1 VNSENTLVV
10 EPLYSCSA
18 PLQGNKKSLNHRI
31 LLEWRKIMWAI
42 SRKNRRAAM
51 KPTFVSEVRDSD
63 PIPYR
68 GKIIH
73 HNADGSYSINDIS
86 AHFPSLAAAKLAL
99 DSASS

>member
-1 VNSENTLVV
+1 
-10 EPLYSCSA
+10 
-18 PLQGNKKSLNHRI
+18 
-31 LLEWRKIMWAI
+31 MWPI
-42 SRKNRRAAM
+42 SRKKCRATTE
-51 KPTFVSEVRDSD
+51 PTFVSEVRDSD

-86 AHFPSLAAAKLAL
+86 AHFPTLAAAKLAL